1 MRMADRLNIDREYQE
16 GFVRKYMDAVDM
28 LMIKSKGERIDGFML
43 AFALGVR
50 EGYRT
55 PSRSSLGVINE
66 TAARGR
72 DNALPFIYSVALRD
86 LRKEGR
92 DNLISDAREVFKIA
106 EEYANTGFK
115 VLTERMLPKNPDE
128 YDEETFEME
137 LIQMMD
143 EKYAEI
149 TGEIT

>member
-1 MRMADRLNIDREYQE
+1 MADRLYIDRQYQE
-16 GFVRKYMDAVDM
+16 GIVKGYMDVVDT
-28 LMIKSKGERIDGFML
+28 LMIKSKGDRIDGFML

-66 TAARGR
+66 TAAKGR
-72 DNALPFIYSVALRD
+72 DYALPFIYSVALRD
-86 LRKEGR
+86 FRKEGK
-92 DNLISDAREVFKIA
+92 DNLINDKKEVFKIA

-115 VLTERMLPKNPDE
+115 ILEERMLPASPDH
-128 YDEETFEME
+128 YDEDTFEME

-143 EKYAEI
+143 EKYEEI
-149 TGEIT
+149 TGESV